1 MRGKMTKAELK
12 KHLTAL
18 LFLCVASLIR
28 AADTAKP
35 YESLLSAFGFLKD
48 GNAGLTS
55 FRSLNIP
62 VGGRSEAMGT
72 AFSAMTDDVSVF
84 EYNPAASSVLKQTEL
99 ALFHNFWIADS
110 AVDTL
115 MFTRRTNNLGYGGAL
130 KSFYIPFT
138 EYNIFGERAST
149 GYYSETTAAF
159 NISYNFFAG
168 YTFKGIALGTNLK
181 TSFRSI
187 PDYSNNISGQIIPK
201 SGLSQ
206 SAVALSADAGML
218 LRFNMGKFYAS
229 RDPNFNIGLTLHNAG
244 FAWTG
249 FGKNIRADDPLPSYA
264 AAGISY
270 KMIKPLTL
278 AFEFRQPINMWNFSK
293 SERASAAAG
302 AEIRIT
308 DFFALQAGFLLKG
321 VNPKISLGSS
331 LEWKKMI
338 FNAAYSFDLTSSLNP
353 VNKISLA
360 VKIDLGDAGRQKK
373 EEAAD
378 KLYTEGMHL
387 YAQGEFEKAIE
398 KWRQVLELYP
408 RFDPAKKG
416 IAAAQGTLDLHKRIR
431 DIQTLY

>member
-1 MRGKMTKAELK
+1 
-12 KHLTAL
+12 
-18 LFLCVASLIR
+18 
-28 AADTAKP
+28 
-35 YESLLSAFGFLKD
+35 
-48 GNAGLTS
+48 
-55 FRSLNIP
+55 
-62 VGGRSEAMGT
+62 
-72 AFSAMTDDVSVF
+72 
-84 EYNPAASSVLKQTEL
+84 
-99 ALFHNFWIADS
+99 
-110 AVDTL
+110 

-149 GYYSETTAAF
+149 GYYSETTAAV

-187 PDYSNNISGQIIPK
+187 PDYSDNISGQIIPK

-331 LEWKKMI
+331 LEWKK
-338 FNAAYSFDLTSSLNP
+338 
-353 VNKISLA
+353 
-360 VKIDLGDAGRQKK
+360 
-373 EEAAD
+373 
-378 KLYTEGMHL
+378 
-387 YAQGEFEKAIE
+387 
-398 KWRQVLELYP
+398 
-408 RFDPAKKG
+408 
-416 IAAAQGTLDLHKRIR
+416 
-431 DIQTLY
+431 